1 MVTSQLASL
10 CKKGS
15 VKIGLTTT
23 TTTRMMMM
31 MTTTTSMATGT
42 PSGFWLNENPIRT
55 PSAQWIQVA
64 QRTSRTSPC
73 PSESPWSISA
83 FASKVQPHFAPC
95 GLPQEGLWVGEKN
108 IGLETGGKNGK
119 KTYQILIKSNKR
131 CLGQR
136 WKLGPEIMRHQL
148 MRQKCWGPPT
158 TLDHL
163 NSPETHRSKWWFL
176 QLLITMDQ
184 SRGTD
189 PTSRVLSSTR
199 TSH

>member
-1 MVTSQLASL
+1 MGHPSNPCRPSVPGWSSWRWWCLSRHRQKMVTSQLASL

-31 MTTTTSMATGT
+31 MTTTTTSMATGT

-95 GLPQEGLWVGEKN
+95 GLPQEGFELV
-108 IGLETGGKNGK
+108 K
-119 KTYQILIKSNKR
+119 KT
-131 CLGQR
+131 LG
-136 WKLGPEIMRHQL
+136 L
-148 MRQKCWGPPT
+148 RQVEKMEKK
-158 TLDHL
+158 HI
-163 NSPETHRSKWWFL
+163 RY
-176 QLLITMDQ
+176 
-184 SRGTD
+184 
-189 PTSRVLSSTR
+189 
-199 TSH
+199 